1 MFNPFRQ
8 EDPALDAAI
17 TSVFKEMTTLTSDDP
32 EYAKMVEQL
41 PKLYALKNE
50 KQVDPNTVLTV
61 VGNLAIAILVV
72 KFERTD
78 VITTKLFSFLAK
90 R

>member
-1 MFNPFRQ
+1 MFALFRQ

-17 TSVFKEMTTLTSDDP
+17 ASVYKEMNAVNADDP
-32 EYAKMVEQL
+32 VYAKSVEQL
-41 PKLYALKNE
+41 AKLYALKNE
-50 KQVDPNTVLTV
+50 KPVDPNTVLTV
-61 VGNLAIAILVV
+61 IGNLAIALIVV

-78 VITTKLFSFLAK
+78 VITTKLFSFLPK